1 MQSRLPVLLYYTPV
15 KRKGGRGRKRE
26 RKAKPGGDGGAK
38 KKDERRRDGERERER
53 EKPNDACYNLKL
65 DMRRKGEKKRHNQL
79 IAKVEKPGPKDRYS
93 DKTKQKI
100 ESLTSVHRI
109 RSSACVGSKKIKQL
123 CYGLLYAHL
132 VLMIHASDDTASP

>member
-53 EKPNDACYNLKL
+53 E
-65 DMRRKGEKKRHNQL
+65 RER
-79 IAKVEKPGPKDRYS
+79 
-93 DKTKQKI
+93 
-100 ESLTSVHRI
+100 SLTTPVTTL
-109 RSSACVGSKKIKQL
+109 SSTCGERVRKNVTIS
-123 CYGLLYAHL
+123 
-132 VLMIHASDDTASP
+132 